1 MSVIQSEFGFL
12 GVSISAQASLAG
24 VLVEYKVYVNCLKSP
39 VCSNSMCLYDLPFQD
54 GWVLMSLF

>member
-12 GVSISAQASLAG
+12 GVSISTQASVAG
-24 VLVEYKVYVNCLKSP
+24 VLVEHKVYVNCLKSP
-39 VCSNSMCLYDLPFQD
+39 VCSNNVYLYDLPFQD